1 MHVDEVEV
9 VRVEH
14 SAQPED
20 PPGVPGRDRPEAPD
34 GTAARGLQAGSE
46 RGFAWQEVGD
56 RRFDQGPIA
65 LFGVLDQE
73 PFGTPRAESLD
84 EVKNRKRRV
93 K

>member
-9 VRVEH
+9 VRVDH

-20 PPGVPGRDRPEAPD
+20 PPGVPRGGRAEAPNRP
-34 GTAARGLQAGSE
+34 APRGFQPGSE
-46 RGFAWQEVGD
+46 RRFTWQEVGN
-56 RRFDQGPIA
+56 RRFDEGSVA
-65 LFGVLDQE
+65 LFGMLDEE